1 MKVHAEERAPALLI
15 ASIGMAL
22 ILIAATAQAGS
33 QITASRAAL
42 STVSPLTTQ
51 VGLSVLKSGGNAADA
66 AVAVA
71 FALVAA
77 HPQAGNLGGG
87 GFLVYFEAKTGSVWT
102 LDFRETAP
110 AAAKREM
117 YATKDGSVSV
127 SSRTGALASAV
138 PGSVAGLAALH
149 EKFGSRDW
157 KDLLQPAIALA
168 TDGIPVDET
177 LNADLARAKSERAID
192 SFAPT
197 ATTFFPEGK
206 PLPAGS
212 VLKQP
217 DLAATLDR
225 MANGGPSE
233 FWSGETAKRLV
244 DSVRK
249 AGGILSLRDLRE
261 YKPIWRAPVKLH
273 FGTYDVYT
281 MAPPSAGGIVIG
293 ETLNILSGFDLRG
306 AGFQTPKALHL
317 YAESFRRAYLDRIK
331 YVGDP
336 TNRRIPFAELLSAER
351 ARLWRASIQPA
362 RATSSASL
370 VEPGNTVTE
379 GTETTHFTIADEE
392 GNIVAFTTTLNE
404 NFGSGFVVPGCG
416 FFLNNSM
423 DDFTASANHPDRT
436 GSMRGV
442 VNAIEPGKRTASS
455 MSPVIILRAGKP
467 FLALGTRGGQAI
479 PTTVLQVL
487 MNVIVYGKS
496 LSDAVAAPRY
506 HHQAYPDEIQYER
519 GRATQ
524 ATLDLLNAMGHGVR
538 ERDTIGDVHALQF
551 TGGKIIAVA
560 DPRAG
565 GAAGGY

>member
-1 MKVHAEERAPALLI
+1 MLAAML
-15 ASIGMAL
+15 MAM
-22 ILIAATAQAGS
+22 TAGSAWAGS
-33 QITASRAAL
+33 QIVASRAAL

-87 GFLVYFEAKTGSVWT
+87 GFLVYFEAKTGAIWT

-110 AAAKREM
+110 AAASREM
-117 YATKDGSVSV
+117 YATKDGSVSI
-127 SSRTGALASAV
+127 SSRNGPLAAAV
-138 PGSVAGLAALH
+138 PGTVAGLAAIH
-149 EKFGSRDW
+149 EKFGSRPW
-157 KDLLQPAIALA
+157 KELLKPAIALA
-168 TDGIPVDET
+168 TDGVPVDQD
-177 LNADLARAKSERAID
+177 LAADLAAAKSERAID
-192 SFAPT
+192 KMAST
-197 ATTFFPEGK
+197 AAIFYPDGK
-206 PLPAGS
+206 PLAAGTT
-212 VLKQP
+212 LQQP
-217 DLAATLDR
+217 DLAATLER
-225 MANGGPSE
+225 IANEGPSDFAE
-233 FWSGETAKRLV
+233 GETAKRIV

-249 AGGILSLRDLRE
+249 AGGILSHRDLRE
-261 YKPIWRAPVKLH
+261 YKPVWRAPMKLR
-273 FGTYDVYT
+273 FGTYEIYT

-293 ETLNILSGFDLRG
+293 EALNILSGFDLAA

-351 ARLWRASIQPA
+351 AGQWRRTIEAT
-362 RATSSASL
+362 RATATATL
-370 VEPGNTVTE
+370 AEPGTTVNE
-379 GTETTHFTIADEE
+379 GTQTTHVSIADEE
-392 GNIVAFTTTLNE
+392 GNIAALTTTLNE

-416 FFLNNSM
+416 IFLNNSM
-423 DDFTASANHPDRT
+423 DDFAAAAGKPNRYGLTQ
-436 GSMRGV
+436 GS
-442 VNAIEPGKRTASS
+442 VNAIEPGKRMASS
-455 MSPVIILRAGKP
+455 MSPAIVLKGGKP
-467 FLALGTRGGQAI
+467 FLALGTRGGPAI

-487 MNVIVYGKS
+487 LNVIVYGKS

-519 GRATQ
+519 GRATP
-524 ATLDLLNAMGHGVR
+524 ATIDGLNAMGHGVR
-538 ERDTIGDVHALQF
+538 VRDSIGDVHALHF
-551 TGGKIIAVA
+551 GAGKIIAVA